1 MRYFRIFLTFLAFSI
16 MVFADGT
23 TSNVSNANPTIWH
36 GLYIYYYNQAKE
48 LSKKEHKPVLLYFYG
63 NDCTYCDLFD
73 QYVLQKPDVVD
84 FINKHF
90 VFSSVNVD
98 DSGGNKF
105 IRKFRLFGTPAF
117 AVVYPNGHFR
127 VYQGYK
133 TKEQFLYIISKLYK

>member
-1 MRYFRIFLTFLAFSI
+1 MKYFFISLLFLAFS
-16 MVFADGT
+16 MGSFGDST
-23 TSNVSNANPTIWH
+23 TKSSTNITPTIWH

-73 QYVLQKPDVVD
+73 QYVLQKPDVVN
-84 FINKHF
+84 FVNKHF
-90 VFSSVNVD
+90 IFSSVNVD
-98 DSGGNKF
+98 DAGGNKF

-117 AVVYPNGHFR
+117 AVIYPNGHFK

-133 TKEQFLYIISKLYK
+133 TKEQFIYILSKLDR

>member
-1 MRYFRIFLTFLAFSI
+1 MRYLLSALMVLSFGLAFGDSN
-16 MVFADGT
+16 T
-23 TSNVSNANPTIWH
+23 TPNPTVWH

-48 LSKKEHKPVLLYFYG
+48 LSKKEKKPILLYFYG

-73 QYVLQKPDVVD
+73 QYVLEKPDVVD

-98 DSGGNKF
+98 ETGGHKF
-105 IRKFRLFGTPAF
+105 VREFGLFGTPAF
-117 AVVYPNGHFR
+117 AVIYPNAHHR

-133 TKEQFLYIISKLYK
+133 TKEQFLYILNKFVK

>member
-1 MRYFRIFLTFLAFSI
+1 MKYFLISLTFLAFGMIS
-16 MVFADGT
+16 FADS
-23 TSNVSNANPTIWH
+23 SNSNSFNLKPTVWH
-36 GLYIYYYNQAKE
+36 GLYIYYYNDAKE

-98 DSGGNKF
+98 DAGGNKF

-117 AVVYPNGHFR
+117 AVIYPDRHFK

-133 TKEQFLYIISKLYK
+133 TKEQFLYILSKLAK